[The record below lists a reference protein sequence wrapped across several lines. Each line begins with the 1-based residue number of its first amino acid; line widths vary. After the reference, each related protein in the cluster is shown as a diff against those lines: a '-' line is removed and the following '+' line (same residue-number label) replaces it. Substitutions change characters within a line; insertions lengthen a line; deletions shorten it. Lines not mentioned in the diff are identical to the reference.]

1 MNKKIKLLLAV
12 LVIVVLVWIINST
25 FSKYA
30 NNAQATITKRI
41 GQWVIKVNNVDIT
54 EIYREANDDSTID
67 VSDPVDFEIPIN
79 EMVWYENSTKAVLAN
94 KLQPGGVGY
103 FTIVIDPEGTETSLR
118 YTITIDQTSLLDK
131 NAGLHISNVKLNGS
145 DLTIADLTADEIVTS
160 EIITLAD
167 IKDGRVDELQVEVEW
182 TNDNDRDDS
191 ELAGERIALPVSVN
205 VIQYTGT

>member
-54 EIYREANDDSTID
+54 KIYREANNDSTID

-79 EMVWYENSTKAVLAN
+79 EMVWYENSTKSVLAN

-103 FTIVIDPEGTETSLR
+103 FSILVDPEGTETSLR
-118 YTITIDQTSLLDK
+118 YTITIDQTPLLNK
-131 NAGLHISNVKLNGS
+131 NAGLHISSVKLNGS
-145 DLTIADLTADEIVTS
+145 AASIDDMTADEIVID
-160 EIITLAD
+160 EIITLTD
-167 IKDGRVDELQVEVEW
+167 IKDGRKDELNVEVEW
-182 TNDNDRDDS
+182 TNDNNRDDS
-191 ELAGERIALPVSVN
+191 ELAGERIVLPVN
-205 VIQYTGT
+205 FKAIQYIGT